1 MSNAQG
7 THRATP
13 AAAGQTPGV
22 RLVPRVLVAAVLAGG
37 TGAYVMA
44 DKAVQLTVDGQ
55 PRTVHTFADDVGGV
69 LRRQGVA
76 VGAHDI
82 VAPRPDQPVHDGDEV
97 AVRYGRPLSL
107 TLDGRH
113 QRIWTTGRTV
123 AEALSLLG
131 VRADGAYLNA
141 SRDASIGRHGLFLD
155 VRTERTVTVLADG
168 REHTVRTNAGTVRQA
183 VADAGVT
190 MTGQDTT
197 SVDPDSFPR
206 DGQTL
211 SVLRITGREETHRE
225 PVPYRTVTQHDPA
238 LAAGTQA
245 VVNPGRTGLR
255 KITYSFRTVNG
266 VRQRA
271 TITGSELERAPVDRV
286 VRVGTRA
293 LPDNGGHG
301 GSLGGGQGGGHGG
314 GGPAGSADH
323 LNWHGLAQCEAG
335 GRPHAVDPTGRYGG
349 LYQFDSHT
357 WHSLGG
363 HGRPQ
368 DAPAAEQT
376 MRAKKLYVR
385 SGSHPWPACGH
396 RLHG

>member
-7 THRATP
+7 THRASR
-13 AAAGQTPGV
+13 AAAGPTPGG

-44 DKAVQLTVDGQ
+44 DKAVELTVDGQ
-55 PRTVHTFADDVGGV
+55 PRTVHTFADDVGDV
-69 LRRQGVA
+69 LRQQGVT
-76 VGAHDI
+76 VGGHDI
-82 VAPRPDQPVHDGDEV
+82 VAPAPGQPVHDGDQV
-97 AVRYGRPLSL
+97 AVRYGRPVSL

-123 AEALSLLG
+123 AEALDLLG

-141 SRDASIGRHGLFLD
+141 SRDTSIGRHGLFLD

-168 REHTVRTNAGTVRQA
+168 REHTVRTNAATVRQA
-183 VADAGVT
+183 VTDAGVT

-211 SVLRITGREETHRE
+211 SVLRITGREEVRHE
-225 PVPYRTVTQHDPA
+225 PIPYRTVTRHDAA
-238 LAAGTQA
+238 LALGTQA
-245 VVNPGRTGLR
+245 VENPGRTGLR
-255 KITYSFRTVNG
+255 QVTYSFRTVNG

-271 TITGSELERAPVDRV
+271 RITGSQTVRPPVDRV

-293 LPDNGGHG
+293 LPAQSGGHPAG
-301 GSLGGGQGGGHGG
+301 HPGGHV
-314 GGPAGSADH
+314 AGADH

-335 GRPHAVDPTGRYGG
+335 GRPHAVDSTGRYGG

-376 MRAKKLYVR
+376 FRAKKLYVQR
-385 SGSHPWPACGH
+385 GTAPWPACGRH
-396 RLHG
+396 LGG

>member
-1 MSNAQG
+1 
-7 THRATP
+7 
-13 AAAGQTPGV
+13 
-22 RLVPRVLVAAVLAGG
+22 
-37 TGAYVMA
+37 
-44 DKAVQLTVDGQ
+44 
-55 PRTVHTFADDVGGV
+55 VHTFADDVGGV
-69 LRRQGVA
+69 LRRQGVS

-97 AVRYGRPLSL
+97 AVRSGRPLSL

-211 SVLRITGREETHRE
+211 SVLRITGREEIHRE

-255 KITYSFRTVNG
+255 KI
-266 VRQRA
+266 
-271 TITGSELERAPVDRV
+271 
-286 VRVGTRA
+286 
-293 LPDNGGHG
+293 GHG
-301 GSLGGGQGGGHGG
+301 GSLGGGQGG